1 MHFTGT
7 IWRPPYEAG
16 SALLQVTVGCTHHKC
31 RFCSLYKDPFS
42 LSPMSEIREDIDLGQ
57 DQIGKAIHLDGLL
70 ADD

>member
-42 LSPMSEIREDIDLGQ
+42 LSPMSEIREDIEE
-57 DQIGKAIHLDGLL
+57 IARF
-70 ADD
+70 APRTRRV